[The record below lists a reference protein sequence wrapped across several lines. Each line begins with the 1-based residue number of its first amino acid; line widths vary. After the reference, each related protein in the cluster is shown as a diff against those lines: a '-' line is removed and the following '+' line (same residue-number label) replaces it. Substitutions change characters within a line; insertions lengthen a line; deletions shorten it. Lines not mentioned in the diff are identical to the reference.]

1 MFEQRLYRLRK
12 ERGISQEELADI
24 VGVSR
29 QAVQKWESGASQP
42 NMDNL
47 VAISAYFSVTL
58 DYLLKGTQP
67 PPAGDPPQ
75 TQTVYVPMG
84 WHYEYKSRRTLLG
97 LPLVHVNLGRCGIRW
112 ARGIIAVGNVATGG
126 LAVGGLS
133 AGLVSIGGFSLG
145 GLAVGGLA
153 AGLAAVGGIAAGV
166 LAAGG
171 VAFGWLAVG
180 GVAKGTYALGGA
192 ALGTNIAAGGA
203 ASAHIAIGDAV
214 DGAVTFSTHGG
225 AEIAKGAL
233 QNAILQEFPSI
244 PRWILRMFTTFAS

>member
-47 VAISAYFSVTL
+47 VAISTYFGVTL

-97 LPLVHVNLGRCGIRW
+97 LPLVHVNLGRYGIRW

-133 AGLVSIGGFSLG
+133 PGLSPSAAFPWEGWRWAVSPRGSPR
-145 GLAVGGLA
+145 
-153 AGLAAVGGIAAGV
+153 
-166 LAAGG
+166 
-171 VAFGWLAVG
+171 W
-180 GVAKGTYALGGA
+180 A
-192 ALGTNIAAGGA
+192 ALPQASWPQEAWLSAGWRWA
-203 ASAHIAIGDAV
+203 ASRRG
-214 DGAVTFSTHGG
+214 STPWAARRWGPTSP
-225 AEIAKGAL
+225 
-233 QNAILQEFPSI
+233 QEGLPRPISPSGT
-244 PRWILRMFTTFAS
+244 RWTVR

>member
-47 VAISAYFSVTL
+47 VAISTYFGVTL

-97 LPLVHVNLGRCGIRW
+97 LPLVHVNLGRYGIRW

-126 LAVGGLS
+126 LAIGGLS

-145 GLAVGGLA
+145 GLASRRGSTPWAARRWGPTSPQEGLPRP
-153 AGLAAVGGIAAGV
+153 ISPS
-166 LAAGG
+166 
-171 VAFGWLAVG
+171 
-180 GVAKGTYALGGA
+180 GT
-192 ALGTNIAAGGA
+192 
-203 ASAHIAIGDAV
+203 
-214 DGAVTFSTHGG
+214 
-225 AEIAKGAL
+225 
-233 QNAILQEFPSI
+233 
-244 PRWILRMFTTFAS
+244 RWTVR

>member
-47 VAISAYFSVTL
+47 VAISTYFGVTL

-97 LPLVHVNLGRCGIRW
+97 LPLVHVNLGRYGIRW

-126 LAVGGLS
+126 LAIGGLS
-133 AGLVSIGGFSLG
+133 AGR
-145 GLAVGGLA
+145 
-153 AGLAAVGGIAAGV
+153 
-166 LAAGG
+166 AGG
-171 VAFGWLAVG
+171 GRSRR
-180 GVAKGTYALGGA
+180 GA
-192 ALGTNIAAGGA
+192 RRSGRHCRRRPGRRRRGFRLAGGGRRRE
-203 ASAHIAIGDAV
+203 GDLRPGRR
-214 DGAVTFSTHGG
+214 GAGDQHRRRRGCLGPYRHRGRGG
-225 AEIAKGAL
+225 RCGDL
-233 QNAILQEFPSI
+233 LH
-244 PRWILRMFTTFAS
+244 PRRR